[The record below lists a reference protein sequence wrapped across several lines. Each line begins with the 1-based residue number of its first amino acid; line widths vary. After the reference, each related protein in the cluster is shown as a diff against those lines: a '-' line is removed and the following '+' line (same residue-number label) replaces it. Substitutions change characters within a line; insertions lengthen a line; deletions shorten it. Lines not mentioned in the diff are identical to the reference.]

1 MDESKV
7 IELYREYDNCRQVAE
22 ILGTNNEA
30 VRRVLIKHGIKRTG
44 NRVKHEPKFHMP
56 SNCNKKYCNALVVIL
71 YKLGNCSHKQI
82 CELTGYPTNSVG
94 NIISRRI
101 GPRSERGHIVR
112 SRWGI
117 AKDKGIIEAIERD
130 YLTSNA
136 SARVIGEK
144 YGLSPW
150 HVGKL
155 MRGRG
160 HVRGKGCGAVNA
172 ANMERRKKAI
182 SRMIAECGSIENI
195 EALSHEAKRELL
207 MASRRR
213 DYGITWKSLAR
224 RNGSMRCEVCG
235 IECDPNDKSW
245 GSSGPT
251 HPSVD
256 HIVRICDGGEDTWEN
271 SRLAC
276 MKCNLKLNAEAN
288 RIRKGVCA

>member
-7 IELYREYDNCRQVAE
+7 IELYRKYDNCRQVAE

-30 VRRVLIKHGIKRTG
+30 VRRVLIRNGIKRTG
-44 NRVKHEPKFHMP
+44 NRLKHEPKFHMP
-56 SNCNKKYCNALVVIL
+56 SNCNKKYCNAVVVML
-71 YKLGNCSHKQI
+71 RENLG
-82 CELTGYPTNSVG
+82 LTTSEIREETGIPSDSV
-94 NIISRRI
+94 
-101 GPRSERGHIVR
+101 
-112 SRWGI
+112 
-117 AKDKGIIEAIERD
+117 AGIIRRKRPDLQLAKCQRIKTDIIDAIERD
-130 YLTSNA
+130 YATGA
-136 SARVIGEK
+136 STITLGEK
-144 YGLSPW
+144 YGIHPATVSC
-150 HVGKL
+150 L
-155 MRGRG
+155 MRKRG
-160 HVRGKGCGAVNA
+160 HMRGKGGGALII
-172 ANMERRKKAI
+172 ANEKRRRKALEKI
-182 SRMIAECGSIENI
+182 IAECGSVENI
-195 EALSHEAKRELL
+195 EALSHDAKRELL
-207 MASRRR
+207 MANRRR

-276 MKCNLKLNAEAN
+276 MRCNLRLNAEAN